1 MRQVHYIQR
10 CANLFT
16 LLQRI
21 MIMTTQLRK
30 YQTRIEQV
38 LDTALN
44 HPDTPDRLQVSMRYS
59 VLDGGKRVRAMLVYA
74 AGLAL
79 NVPLARLDA
88 VAAALECIHGYSLI
102 HDDLPAMDD
111 DDLRRGKATNHKK
124 FDEATAIL
132 AGDALQAVAFEIINA
147 EQTLSDKQA
156 RQISLMLAEYAGR
169 IGMVGGQM
177 LDMQAMQQILT
188 RDELENVHL
197 RKTGA
202 LIRAAVV
209 GGSLCAD
216 NVTSEN
222 LHALDNYAQKIG
234 LAFQV
239 VDDVLDIE
247 SSTEMLGKTS
257 GADQAMGKST
267 YPALLG
273 LKASKQL
280 AQDLYSDALMSI
292 ESIDGDTSM
301 LVELASLVVNR
312 NK

>member
-1 MRQVHYIQR
+1 MT
-10 CANLFT
+10 NL
-16 LLQRI
+16 
-21 MIMTTQLRK
+21 LRE

-44 HPDTPDRLQVSMRYS
+44 NSDTPDHLQASMRYS
-59 VLDGGKRVRAMLVYA
+59 TLDGGKRVRAMLVYA
-74 AGLAL
+74 AGLAV
-79 NVPLARLDA
+79 NAPLTRLDA
-88 VAAALECIHGYSLI
+88 VAAALECVHSYSLI

-111 DDLRRGKATNHKK
+111 DDLRRGKATNHKQ

-132 AGDALQAVAFEIINA
+132 AGDALQTVAFELVNA
-147 EQTLSDKQA
+147 EQTLTDKQA

-169 IGMVGGQM
+169 VGMVGGQM
-177 LDMQAMQQILT
+177 LDMQAVQQDLT
-188 RDELENVHL
+188 RDELENVHR

-202 LIRAAVV
+202 LIRASVT
-209 GGSLCAD
+209 GGGLCAD
-216 NVTSEN
+216 NVSQDN
-222 LHALDNYAQKIG
+222 LQALDSYAQKIG

-247 SSTEMLGKTS
+247 SSTETLGKTS

-273 LKASKQL
+273 LEASKQL
-280 AQDLYSDALMSI
+280 AQDLYKDALTNI
-292 ESIDGDTSM
+292 ATLDGDTTM
-301 LVELASLVVNR
+301 LAELASLVVNR

>member
-1 MRQVHYIQR
+1 
-10 CANLFT
+10 
-16 LLQRI
+16 
-21 MIMTTQLRK
+21 MTTQLRD
-30 YQTRIEQV
+30 YQARIEQV

-44 HPDTPDRLQVSMRYS
+44 HSDTPDLLQVSMRYS
-59 VLDGGKRVRAMLVYA
+59 TLNGGKRVRAMLVYA
-74 AGLAL
+74 AGISL
-79 NVPLARLDA
+79 NAPLARLDA
-88 VAAALECIHGYSLI
+88 VAAALECIHSYSLI

-132 AGDALQAVAFEIINA
+132 AGDALQAVAFELINA

-156 RQISLMLAEYAGR
+156 RQLSLMLAEYAGR
-169 IGMVGGQM
+169 VGMVGGQM
-177 LDMQAMQQILT
+177 LDMEATQQSLT
-188 RDELENVHL
+188 REELENVHC

-202 LIRAAVV
+202 LIRAAVT
-209 GGSLCAD
+209 GGALCAD
-216 NVTSEN
+216 DVSSEN
-222 LHALDNYAQKIG
+222 LKTLDNYAQNIG

-247 SSTEMLGKTS
+247 SSTETLGKTS

-273 LKASKQL
+273 LEASKQL
-280 AQDLYSDALMSI
+280 AKDLHTDALNSI
-292 ESIDGDTSM
+292 ATINGDTSM
-301 LVELASLVVNR
+301 LVELASMIINR